1 MSLSRRCQTINIF
14 TDFSS
19 NVCSLDASLARYC
32 TSYDSHTYVHWNP
45 AFTATPNSSKF
56 YWFPVKCLQFSCVCV
71 RNWTLFSFTIGI
83 SLSRQRKMIHSFTE
97 LQLNVC
103 SLDAFWLDIGLYS
116 DISWSIGIPHS
127 RLCQTIHSPK
137 SYMIFR
143 DMFVVSDEFGSD
155 IGLHSHIYIY
165 VYIQW
170 NPTFTAVLNSPQFTD
185 FPSNVCTLDAFGWD
199 NGLHSHISF
208 GIPLLRLC

>member
-83 SLSRQRKMIHSFTE
+83 SLSRLRKIIHSFTE

-170 NPTFTAVLNSPQFTD
+170 NPTFTAVLDSPQFYW
-185 FPSNVCTLDAFGWD
+185 FPFKCLYFRCVWV
-199 NGLHSHISF
+199 
-208 GIPLLRLC
+208 R

>member
-83 SLSRQRKMIHSFTE
+83 SLSRLRKIIHSFTE

-155 IGLHSHIYIY
+155 IGLHSAYIYIY

-170 NPTFTAVLNSPQFTD
+170 NPTFTAVLNSPQFYW
-185 FPSNVCTLDAFGWD
+185 FPFNCLYFRCVWV
-199 NGLHSHISF
+199 
-208 GIPLLRLC
+208 R

>member
-32 TSYDSHTYVHWNP
+32 TSYDSHTYIHWNP
-45 AFTATPNSSKF
+45 VFTATPNSSKF

-83 SLSRQRKMIHSFTE
+83 SLSRLRKIIHSFTE

-103 SLDAFWLDIGLYS
+103 SLGAFRLDIGLYS

-165 VYIQW
+165 MYI
-170 NPTFTAVLNSPQFTD
+170 S
-185 FPSNVCTLDAFGWD
+185 S
-199 NGLHSHISF
+199 

>member
-1 MSLSRRCQTINIF
+1 MPNNQHFHWFLIKC
-14 TDFSS
+14 
-19 NVCSLDASLARYC
+19 LDASLARYC
-32 TSYDSHTYVHWNP
+32 TSYDSHTYIHWNP

-83 SLSRQRKMIHSFTE
+83 SLSRLRKIIHSFTE
-97 LQLNVC
+97 LLLNVC

-137 SYMIFR
+137 SYLIFR

-165 VYIQW
+165 CIYPVESHFYGFVKQS
-170 NPTFTAVLNSPQFTD
+170 PVL
-185 FPSNVCTLDAFGWD
+185 L
-199 NGLHSHISF
+199 ISLQMF
-208 GIPLLRLC
+208 VV